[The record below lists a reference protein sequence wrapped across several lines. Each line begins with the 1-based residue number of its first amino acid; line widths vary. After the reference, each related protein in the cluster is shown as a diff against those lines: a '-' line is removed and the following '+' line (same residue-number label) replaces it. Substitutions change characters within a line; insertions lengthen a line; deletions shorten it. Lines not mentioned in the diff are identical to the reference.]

1 MAVSGS
7 EPVER
12 ARPGVTRRG
21 VQIALGLLWLLDG
34 LLQFQPYMY
43 SGGLFAESERLAQM
57 QPAAIGHPILWAD
70 RLVTPHL
77 AAWNTAFAL
86 LQCLI
91 GLGLLYRPTVRPAL
105 LASLA
110 WALVVW
116 WFGEGL
122 GMVFMDMGAPLS
134 GMGTPLSGD
143 PGAALLY
150 CLLGALAWPS
160 DRPAGRSAVASGP
173 FGDRGGLVVWS
184 GLWAGGALIWL
195 QALTRPVFSIHGALI
210 EAGEDS
216 MPWLASVQRWLAGA
230 LQGDGRAIALALAIV
245 SLAIAAAVWT
255 RWRRRAL
262 LAGAALAALCWVLG
276 QSLGGLTTGEA
287 TDPNIGPLL
296 VLLAAALW
304 RREAENPAEDDDR
317 DEEPKVGLANSHF
330 SHT

>member
-1 MAVSGS
+1 MS
-7 EPVER
+7 
-12 ARPGVTRRG
+12 ARGEWIKRQARRGITCRG

-43 SGGLFAESERLAQM
+43 SGEWIAETERLAQM
-57 QPAAIGHPILWAD
+57 QPAAIGHPILWAAQ
-70 RLVTPHL
+70 LVGPHL
-77 AAWNTAFAL
+77 AVWNTGFAL

-91 GLGLLYRPTVRPAL
+91 GLGLLYRPTVKPAL
-105 LASLA
+105 LASFA
-110 WALVVW
+110 WVLVVW

-143 PGAALLY
+143 PGAVLLY
-150 CLLGALAWPS
+150 GLLGALVWPAE
-160 DRPAGRSAVASGP
+160 RPAGGSAVASGP

-184 GLWAGGALIWL
+184 GLWAAGALIWL

-210 EAGEDS
+210 EAAEDS
-216 MPWLASVQRWLAGA
+216 MPWLAGVQRSLAGA
-230 LQGDGRAIALALAIV
+230 LQGDGRAVALVLAIA

-255 RWRRRAL
+255 RWRRQAL
-262 LAGAALAALCWVLG
+262 LAGAALAALYWTLG

-296 VLLAAALW
+296 ILLAVALWPAAL
-304 RREAENPAEDDDR
+304 PAR
-317 DEEPKVGLANSHF
+317 SLPARPQRGARAGRPARSSHA
-330 SHT
+330 